1 MTVRRMDERRLHS
14 RVKMEKEIEYFFI
27 DSMFNGNK
35 SEKKTAVVRDIS
47 LKGISVILP
56 EKPEIGDVI
65 QVEIIIGGEEN
76 TSTMFCEVA
85 NTRQAETCNGFITG
99 LDFMIIREDDRE
111 MIEAFIV
118 EHRKTF
124 I

>member
-27 DSMFNGNK
+27 DSLFDDNK
-35 SEKKTAVVRDIS
+35 SEKKTAVIQDIS
-47 LKGISVILP
+47 LKGLSVILP

-65 QVEIIIGGEEN
+65 QVEVIIGGEEN
-76 TSTMFCEVA
+76 TSAIFCEVA
-85 NTRQAETCNGFITG
+85 NTRWAETCNGFITG
-99 LDFMIIREDDRE
+99 LDFMIIREDDRA

-124 I
+124 L